1 MKEEQQFLND
11 KLREEQVEKIFN
23 INKNIQ
29 KNLRV
34 RLEKLA
40 KQYGLTA
47 QQLSVIFKIYET
59 PAITLHELSS
69 HMRLTKSTVSG
80 IVDRLNRQGIIVREI
95 PKDNRR
101 IVNLSISE
109 EFKKNNDIYN
119 IKKKFIKDLVLNSE
133 DNSSINMERIID
145 GLEEFNLLLK
155 DTDF

>member
-40 KQYGLTA
+40 KQYGLTSP
-47 QQLSVIFKIYET
+47 QLSVIFKIYET

-109 EFKKNNDIYN
+109 EFKKNNDIYS
-119 IKKKFIKDLVLNSE
+119 IKKKFIKDLALNSE
-133 DNSSINMERIID
+133 DNSSINIEKIID

>member
-40 KQYGLTA
+40 KQYGLTSP
-47 QQLSVIFKIYET
+47 QLSVIFKIYET

-109 EFKKNNDIYN
+109 EFKKNNDVYS
-119 IKKKFIKDLVLNSE
+119 IKKKFIKDLALNSE
-133 DNSSINMERIID
+133 DNSSINIEKIID